1 MLSEINMESEIINL
15 NVGGTHHLQT
25 DRMTLCSVP
34 GSRLEKW
41 FKGVVELK
49 KDENNEV
56 FLDRDG
62 QTFLHVLNYL
72 RNKRELYPDFM
83 DHNDEIQ
90 FFKELEHWEIPTMQ
104 GFK

>member
-1 MLSEINMESEIINL
+1 MLEEINMESEIINL

-25 DRMTLCSVP
+25 DRMTLCYVQ

-56 FLDRDG
+56 FMDRDG

-72 RNKRELYPDFM
+72 RNKRELYPDFS
-83 DHNDEIQ
+83 DHNDEI
-90 FFKELEHWEIPTMQ
+90 
-104 GFK
+104 